1 MVLVCDTSPPSSL
14 QDPVAGGY
22 LPSWESCLS
31 QGSSGLSHV
40 GKRTVAS
47 VLTLVLSPM
56 AASG

>member
-1 MVLVCDTSPPSSL
+1 MMLVCDTSPPSSL

-22 LPSWESCLS
+22 LLSRESCLS

-40 GKRTVAS
+40 GDRTVAS

-56 AASG
+56 AVPG